1 MSPLRQQMI
10 KEMQLRE
17 FSPRTQESYLAAV
30 VGLSRHYGRSPEK
43 ICQKEIEDYLLH
55 LRQDLDRSP
64 STCNVVISGLKFFY
78 ENAIKDESVK
88 LRLPPRK
95 KTRRL
100 PEVLS
105 RDEVHQIINYHANIK
120 YRTMLMTAYSSGV
133 RVSELVC
140 LKPEHID
147 NSRMVIKVEQGKG
160 KRDRYTL
167 LSERL
172 LKQLR
177 IYWKVCQPGEWLFPS
192 RNSAKGHISTSSVG
206 RIYTRAKRDCG
217 ITKGK
222 GIHTL
227 RHCFAT
233 HLLESGYDIRKI
245 QLLLGHK
252 NISTTMIYLH
262 VSKKSLE
269 MMKSPLD
276 FFLDKNPVACP
287 WEEDAN
293 DTIK

>member
-17 FSPRTQESYLAAV
+17 FSPRTQESYLSAV
-30 VGLSRHYGRSPEK
+30 TGLSKHYSKSPDK
-43 ICQKEIEDYLLH
+43 ILQKEIEDYLLH
-55 LRQDLDRSP
+55 LRQDLNRSP

-78 ENAIKDESVK
+78 ENAIKDESVR

-95 KTRRL
+95 KTRHL

-105 RDEVHQIINYHANIK
+105 REEVNQIITYPANIK
-120 YRTMLMTAYSSGV
+120 YRTIFMTAYSSGL
-133 RVSELVC
+133 RASELVQ

-147 NSRMVIKVEQGKG
+147 SSRMVIRVEQGKG

-167 LSERL
+167 LSGRL
-172 LKQLR
+172 LEQLR
-177 IYWKVCQPGEWLFPS
+177 IYWKACRPGEWLFPS
-192 RNSAKGHISTSSVG
+192 KNRERHISQSSVG
-206 RIYTRAKRDCG
+206 REYIKAKRALG
-217 ITKGK
+217 ITKGT

-233 HLLESGYDIRKI
+233 HLLEAGYDIRKI

-262 VSKKSLE
+262 VSKRSLE

-276 FFLDKNPVACP
+276 FFLAEDQGKSP
-287 WEEDAN
+287 WEDAD
-293 DTIK
+293 DTVK